1 MVYEISAFCFCKSKA
16 PEVLM
21 CVFVCV
27 WGGVLYPQTREI
39 IKLKVISEYLLFYI
53 SKPTVGQLVVLK
65 ISLDIEK
72 KSLKAIRTKFI
83 IFDVNNKKKA

>member
-27 WGGVLYPQTREI
+27 WGGPVPPNKGDY
-39 IKLKVISEYLLFYI
+39 
-53 SKPTVGQLVVLK
+53 K
-65 ISLDIEK
+65 IES
-72 KSLKAIRTKFI
+72 
-83 IFDVNNKKKA
+83 NK